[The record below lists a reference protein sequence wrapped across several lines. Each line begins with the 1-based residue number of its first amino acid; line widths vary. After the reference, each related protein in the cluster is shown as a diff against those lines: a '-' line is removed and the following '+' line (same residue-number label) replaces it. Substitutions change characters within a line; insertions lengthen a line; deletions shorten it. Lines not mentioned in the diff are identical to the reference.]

1 MTGALVTPGEGGLVA
16 MAKSKLATTTI
27 RAAELDHL
35 VRLLHRDEH
44 VVTLCD
50 ALFRSGR
57 QERRGLIALTDER
70 LICVDTGSQDV
81 PPAELLLGAITSVT
95 ASAPRGSGDAKR
107 GQLTLLSGGVGTQ
120 LDRVRPSERAE
131 EIAQHIQADISAHE
145 AMR

>member
-1 MTGALVTPGEGGLVA
+1 MTGALVTGEGDLVA
-16 MAKSKLATTTI
+16 MAKSKLATTTV
-27 RAAELDHL
+27 RAAELGHL
-35 VRLLHRDEH
+35 VHLLHRDEQ

-70 LICVDTGSQDV
+70 PICVETGSQDV
-81 PPAELLLGAITSVT
+81 PPVELLLGAITSVT
-95 ASAPRGSGDAKR
+95 AGAPRGWGDAMR

-120 LDRVRPSERAE
+120 LNRVRPSERAE
-131 EIAQHIQADISAHE
+131 EIAQHIQADISARE

>member
-1 MTGALVTPGEGGLVA
+1 MTGAPVTPGEGDLAA
-16 MAKSKLATTTI
+16 MAKSKLATTTV

-35 VRLLHRDEH
+35 VHLLHRDEQ

-57 QERRGLIALTDER
+57 QERRGLIALTDDR
-70 LICVDTGSQDV
+70 LICVDTGSRDV
-81 PPAELLLGAITSVT
+81 PPAELLLAAITSVT
-95 ASAPRGSGDAKR
+95 ASAPRGWGDAKR

-120 LDRVRPSERAE
+120 LDRIRPSERAE
-131 EIAQHIQADISAHE
+131 EIAQHIQADISARE